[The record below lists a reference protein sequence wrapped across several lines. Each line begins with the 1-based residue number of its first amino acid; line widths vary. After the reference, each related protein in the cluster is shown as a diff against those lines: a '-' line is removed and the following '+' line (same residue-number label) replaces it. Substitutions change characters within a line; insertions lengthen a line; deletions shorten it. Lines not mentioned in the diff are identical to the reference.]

1 MLRRHSVHRIRNA
14 THRGPSKPHS
24 RRPAVVVIAA
34 LGLLAPAGMV
44 AAADNE
50 AEPPSSQFEVVNGT
64 IRAAAASPEGAAS
77 TEAVLWGNSSYA
89 TTEIAGSGRV
99 ILSGRSSDCEG
110 WAVVA
115 VSVDGVP
122 SGRVTLDDARPD
134 GSVAVGPSLGDGLH
148 DVRIDL
154 VNDNYVEGQCDRN
167 AYLSAAA
174 MEVAGAV
181 TRPSPTPVGRPGSSN
196 TGVPAGTKLTVH
208 DGDLTISRAGTV
220 VDGLDV
226 RGDIS
231 VKADNVTIRNTI
243 VRGRPVDTVKKS
255 LISAYGDHKNLLIED
270 TTLRAAYPHPNRDGL
285 KGRNFTARRI
295 NVSNVVD
302 AVLVFGDNVR
312 LEDSWLHDNTHFD
325 PDWIST
331 DGKSHDDSLQIQGGN
346 NITIRHN
353 VLEGAFHTGIM
364 ITQDRYRST
373 NITIAGN
380 WLSGG
385 SCTLNIAEKA
395 RGPITGLTIRDN
407 RFGTSRITNCPI
419 IAPPTTTQIATIT
432 NNLWDTTNTPITIR
446 RGS

>member
-1 MLRRHSVHRIRNA
+1 MILSRRSTAKVRTRGACTVVSGRWRSQYDGRTVRRASRVAVDRRVPLREAWRSGARRWNRATRRAFANDTGYAETLVVVTKRAQRAKHGRDVTRWRPRHATCAYTARYVAVKYRWRLGVDPGERRVIGRVLARCPSSATSVSRPARARIRPLPNQ
-14 THRGPSKPHS
+14 RS
-24 RRPAVVVIAA
+24 RVPRP
-34 LGLLAPAGMV
+34 G
-44 AAADNE
+44 
-50 AEPPSSQFEVVNGT
+50 
-64 IRAAAASPEGAAS
+64 
-77 TEAVLWGNSSYA
+77 
-89 TTEIAGSGRV
+89 
-99 ILSGRSSDCEG
+99 
-110 WAVVA
+110 
-115 VSVDGVP
+115 
-122 SGRVTLDDARPD
+122 
-134 GSVAVGPSLGDGLH
+134 
-148 DVRIDL
+148 
-154 VNDNYVEGQCDRN
+154 
-167 AYLSAAA
+167 
-174 MEVAGAV
+174 
-181 TRPSPTPVGRPGSSN
+181 GRPRASN

-220 VDGLDV
+220 IDGLDV

-243 VRGRPVDTVKKS
+243 VRGRPVDTIKKS